1 MNAPRF
7 RDKTKQLTAVVMDVI
22 NAAQKPLKK
31 TEIAELTGISI
42 KKMNSLTNTWK
53 DASKR
58 TKDPSFPRLVGSHW
72 WGTLAM
78 QNLATRMGWSHGRGT
93 GNTGWTQRHVDTLFL
108 DNNPKTYAPAVLGRP
123 KAGVADRR
131 ERVVKRYKRR
141 SNIVVKETRDDH
153 LMEARRMCDRALD
166 VLPRNRETMLAYH
179 AIVEALIKIDRAIHD

>member
-7 RDKTKQLTAVVMDVI
+7 QAKTKQMTAVVMDVI

-31 TEIAELTGISI
+31 TELAKLTGISI
-42 KKMNSLTNTWK
+42 PKMNSLTNTWK

-58 TKDPSFPRLVGSHW
+58 SDDPSFPRLVGSHW

-78 QNLATRMGWSHGRGT
+78 QNLATSMGWSHGRGT
-93 GNTGWTQRHVDTLFL
+93 GNTGWTQRHVDTLFG
-108 DNNPKTYAPAVLGRP
+108 DNKPKGLAAGYAPAVLGRP
-123 KAGVADRR
+123 KA
-131 ERVVKRYKRR
+131 RVVKRYKHRKPVE
-141 SNIVVKETRDDH
+141 IKETRDDH